1 MSDID
6 FKALTNYAKKFTGFT
21 PEHENL
27 LAHFGPRLL
36 SDLPDV
42 TDHFYD
48 VLKKIERAAPFLEG
62 RIDMLK
68 KTHLEWMEK
77 MITGPYDESYTAW
90 MYKVGDVHVKVKLPV
105 EFMSGG
111 ITLIG
116 NALLPVII
124 KACDGDTDKIT
135 EVAVAVN
142 AVLGFSLMI
151 MEESYQASSLAA
163 ELEKFLAISGMSRTL
178 FNNLASAYK

>member
-6 FKALTNYAKKFTGFT
+6 FKSLSNYAKKFSGFT
-21 PEHENL
+21 PKHENL
-27 LAHFGPRLL
+27 LAQFGPGIISELTG
-36 SDLPDV
+36 V

-48 VLKKIERAAPFLEG
+48 VLQMIDRAAPFLEG

-68 KTHLEWMEK
+68 KTHLEWMKK
-77 MITGPYDESYTAW
+77 MLTGPYDEAYTAW

-105 EFMSGG
+105 EFMAGG

-124 KACDGDTDKIT
+124 KACDSNTDKIAELT
-135 EVAVAVN
+135 VAVN
-142 AVLGFSLMI
+142 AVLGFSLMV
-151 MEESYQASSLAA
+151 MEESYQASALAA
-163 ELEKFLAISGMSRTL
+163 ELENFLAITGMSRSL
-178 FNNLASAYK
+178 FDNLASAYK